1 VEGFRVKIGGDVIIG
16 VDGQAV
22 RSFYDLV
29 VYLER
34 YRRPGDTIT
43 LTLIRDKT
51 VMELQLVL
59 GVRPPPS

>member
-1 VEGFRVKIGGDVIIG
+1 MIIG